1 MDKKFSLRKVPD
13 ANVIKISKHKMQRV
27 ILIDDI
33 KKRVI
38 IVEKDAENV
47 SRTVE
52 KPYPA
57 SHHIT

>member
-1 MDKKFSLRKVPD
+1 
-13 ANVIKISKHKMQRV
+13 MQRV